1 MRAFNP
7 LPSVQGQLFNRAS
20 QVSEDLD
27 VVTELW
33 KEVERPSMEEQQTRA
48 PAHAALSKTPQ

>member
-1 MRAFNP
+1 MDTRVMRAFNP
-7 LPSVQGQLFNRAS
+7 LPSVQGQLFNHAS

-33 KEVERPSMEEQQTRA
+33 KEVERPSMEEQQT
-48 PAHAALSKTPQ
+48 